1 MTVKDIPIASN
12 ELASLRSRAIILKW
26 NLSYLDCF
34 MLCKQSRFL
43 SLELLISLWRWTH
56 NMSKGMINN
65 PNLQPNPTINW
76 WIVGILLFT
85 FHVVYILA
93 DCYAGSNG
101 LSCHPPSENDPPE
114 EDDFEDWLD
123 NAYSF
128 SITLL
133 NNWSPLSTG
142 PANTSRHPCL
152 ASHLLPPLSIFISAS
167 LGPVQDS
174 LEIPWSQKAL
184 TKEAWINQIHNFLD
198 THIHPDNLFN
208 NDFTSFINSITR
220 FFLLNR
226 SLYCREPHGQHQLI
240 VPVEHC
246 YGVIKEAHDSL
257 RHEGGFSV
265 QTRLLLWFW
274 WPMLVDNIKWYI
286 QMCHECQIH
295 QTQKLHISPTIP
307 VMSRLFHKVH
317 IDMMVMPQFRGSCF
331 IIQAW
336 CTLTV

>member
-174 LEIPWSQKAL
+174 LEILYLDHKKPLQKRHGSTRSIISLILTFIQTTYSTMTSPLLSIPSQ
-184 TKEAWINQIHNFLD
+184 D
-198 THIHPDNLFN
+198 
-208 NDFTSFINSITR
+208 SFCSTDLCTVESHMVSIS
-220 FFLLNR
+220 
-226 SLYCREPHGQHQLI
+226 SLCQLSI
-240 VPVEHC
+240 VME
-246 YGVIKEAHDSL
+246 SL
-257 RHEGGFSV
+257 RRLMIVSDTRVVFQSRHACSFDSGGLCWLTTSNGTSRCV
-265 QTRLLLWFW
+265 MNVKSTRPKSSIFHLPYLRWADYSIRFILIW
-274 WPMLVDNIKWYI
+274 W
-286 QMCHECQIH
+286 
-295 QTQKLHISPTIP
+295 
-307 VMSRLFHKVH
+307 
-317 IDMMVMPQFRGSCF
+317 
-331 IIQAW
+331 
-336 CTLTV
+336 